1 MRREL
6 PPEWDRSL
14 KGPSGRTYYVR
25 AVRRGEG
32 LRDPGA
38 APLIDLVSMI
48 TAFMIWAAGLVVRPL
63 RLRRA
68 QRRHGGFVVGVVR
81 DSPWWIK
88 VVRTEA
94 VATDSEVAMKLD
106 EYERL
111 VESGEIV

>member
-1 MRREL
+1 MRRDL
-6 PPEWDRSL
+6 PPDWDRSL

-32 LRDPGA
+32 LRDSGA

-48 TAFMIWAAGLVVRPL
+48 TAFAIWAAGLLVRPL

-81 DSPWWIK
+81 DNPWWIK
-88 VVRTEA
+88 VVRSEP
-94 VATDSEVAMKLD
+94 VATDSEVTRKLD

-111 VESGEIV
+111 VRSGEIV

>member
-1 MRREL
+1 MRRDL

-14 KGPSGRTYYVR
+14 KGPNGRTYYVR

-38 APLIDLVSMI
+38 APLIDLASMI
-48 TAFMIWAAGLVVRPL
+48 TAFVIWAAALVLRPL

-68 QRRHGGFVVGVVR
+68 QRRYGAFMVGVVR
-81 DSPWWIK
+81 DSPWWIR
-88 VVRTEA
+88 VVRSEP
-94 VATDSEVAMKLD
+94 VATDSEVALKLD

-111 VESGEIV
+111 VGSGEII

>member
-1 MRREL
+1 
-6 PPEWDRSL
+6 
-14 KGPSGRTYYVR
+14 
-25 AVRRGEG
+25 
-32 LRDPGA
+32 
-38 APLIDLVSMI
+38 
-48 TAFMIWAAGLVVRPL
+48 
-63 RLRRA
+63 
-68 QRRHGGFVVGVVR
+68 VGVVR